1 MATIALRF
9 GLLLLLSLLAGTM
22 FGIYA
27 GFNPAPLSSMAFVEQ
42 QQNAIRGLNVLL
54 PSMGAAC
61 IAITLILAALTKGD
75 ARPRYLLAIAAVL
88 LIAAGLITRFGNQP
102 INAIVMTWVPEAPAA
117 NWEQLRDDWWRL
129 HIIRTSSAIVAL
141 VFVLL
146 AVLTTKPSQRS
157 EAAAQSLITADNQA
171 QSRANR

>member
-9 GLLLLLSLLAGTM
+9 GLLLLLSLLVGTM
-22 FGIYA
+22 FGIFV
-27 GFNPAPLSSMAFVEQ
+27 GFNPAPLSSLAFVEQ

-54 PSMGAAC
+54 PSMGAAS
-61 IAITLILAALTKGD
+61 IAITLILAALAKGD
-75 ARPRYLLAIAAVL
+75 ARSRYLLGIATVL
-88 LIAAGLITRFGNQP
+88 LIAAGLVTRFGNQP

-117 NWEQLRDDWWRL
+117 NWGQLRDDWWRL

-146 AVLTTKPSQRS
+146 AVLTAKPSQRREDS
-157 EAAAQSLITADNQA
+157 ALSLVTADNQA
-171 QSRANR
+171 QARASR